1 MELALVQTSARRLQQ
16 IVTSLSPLSD
26 QGHRESCAHF
36 ALNVVEVLS
45 VSNLSRFHS

>member
-1 MELALVQTSARRLQQ
+1 MELGFVQSSAKHLQQ

-26 QGHRESCAHF
+26 QGHRESCAYF
-36 ALNVVEVLS
+36 AVNVVEVLS